1 MPIKSARTLVDAA
14 LAEVTTLPV
23 DAAQALLGTPG
34 VRFVD
39 LREAGELA
47 REGTLPGALH
57 VPRGVLEFR
66 ADPAS
71 EWRQAE
77 LVEPGTRL
85 VLFCAIGWR
94 SALAAKAL
102 QDMGHPA
109 VCHLGGGFAA
119 WRAAGAPV
127 APVELTLT

>member
-14 LAEVTTLPV
+14 LAEVTTMPV
-23 DAAQALLGTPG
+23 DAAWALLGTPG

-39 LREAGELA
+39 LREAAELA
-47 REGTLPGALH
+47 RDGTLPGALH

-109 VCHLGGGFAA
+109 VCHLGGGFEA

>member
-1 MPIKSARTLVDAA
+1 MPIKSARSLVDAA

-23 DAAQALLGTPG
+23 EAARELLGAPG

-39 LREAGELA
+39 LREAAERSRG
-47 REGTLPGALH
+47 GTLPGALH
-57 VPRGVLEFR
+57 VPRGLLEFR
-66 ADPAS
+66 ADPAC
-71 EWRQAE
+71 EWHQPE
-77 LVEPGTRL
+77 LAEPGTRL
-85 VLFCAIGWR
+85 VLFCGIGWR

-109 VCHLGGGFAA
+109 VCHLGGGFEA
-119 WRAAGAPV
+119 WRAAGAPI